1 MEINVERL
9 TDAGESYLRHMELDD
24 MAALKICLLSTG
36 ALLGLGVKGKFAR
49 RLTGLTCAFLAAG
62 LAVPLVSK
70 FLDELEPGAPMA
82 EVKVEK
88 GEADSA
94 ETLFEF
100 KVERDGGEE
109 PPAQPQAPHGP
120 EQA

>member
-70 FLDELEPGAPMA
+70 FLDEPEPGSPIAGVPA
-82 EVKVEK
+82 EK
-88 GEADSA
+88 GEEDST

-100 KVERDGGEE
+100 KVEKDGGEE
-109 PPAQPQAPHGP
+109 PPARSQDPHRP
-120 EQA
+120 EQT